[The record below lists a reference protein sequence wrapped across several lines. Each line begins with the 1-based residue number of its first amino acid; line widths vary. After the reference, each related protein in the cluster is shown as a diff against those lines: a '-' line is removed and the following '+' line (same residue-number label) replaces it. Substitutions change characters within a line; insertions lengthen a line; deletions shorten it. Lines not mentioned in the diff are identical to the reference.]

1 MRHMEFD
8 APQEDRTETPPVPT
22 HASHRG
28 ARLVRWLV
36 LLILFVLSVAGG
48 SLTGLLI
55 AFQNDLPEIEELEDY
70 KPSIISEIYS
80 DEGKVI
86 AEFAVERRGGVAFCA
101 GPPPSPRPP

>member
-1 MRHMEFD
+1 MSDMEFD
-8 APQEDRTETPPVPT
+8 SPHQDRTETPPIPPPP
-22 HASHRG
+22 SHRG

-86 AEFAVERRGGVAFCA
+86 AEFAVERRGGVAFLA
-101 GPPPSPRPP
+101 SPPA